1 MDSLN
6 SWNTYALNVVNT
18 ILGKQT
24 KEKFT
29 DGTVATAPAT
39 VTTASSGYLGLIYIV
54 VFLLISFLVCYGSG
68 RTSWCYNGSIGTS
81 FPLKVFFFI
90 LCFFFPHFYYPF
102 YALFLNPLCEKTKNV
117 NQYGGSRR

>member
-29 DGTVATAPAT
+29 DAPATATAP
-39 VTTASSGYLGLIYIV
+39 SGYLGLIYIV

-90 LCFFFPHFYYPF
+90 IFDLI
-102 YALFLNPLCEKTKNV
+102 
-117 NQYGGSRR
+117 